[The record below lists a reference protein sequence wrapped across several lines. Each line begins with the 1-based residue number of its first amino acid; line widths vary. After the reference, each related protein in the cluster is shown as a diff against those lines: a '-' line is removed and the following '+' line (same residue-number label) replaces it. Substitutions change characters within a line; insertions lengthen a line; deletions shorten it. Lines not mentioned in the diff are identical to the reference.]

1 MKKFASL
8 MFAIVMLILNCS
20 PICYADDESSDYGN
34 NSKVFK
40 ELCFMDTYPNTE
52 IPVYKFPFDHTVYNN
67 HLEYWYGNVSEE
79 EFHYY
84 RHKLEDNGFS
94 IYDTVNNSDYFVD
107 YDDSVSGITVR
118 YSRDLS
124 YTSEIVYVCFE
135 DKQNRMSVQVCDT
148 EGLYDV
154 VTASDNVA
162 FHPGCTGALL
172 YYRCGYY
179 SMSMSELNDYIKR
192 EETLDFSQRL
202 SHTAGAFFNQ
212 LYADVE
218 YAIKY
223 SDAIY
228 DWIDKITNYYDNGL
242 YYEALAEL
250 GWLRQTYKLPPW
262 ELSYV
267 QYIERKTQESLNNY
281 QFYTGLSKAID
292 YYNKG
297 MYNEAKDELRWIKD
311 IPIEIQEYVD
321 AYNELMYALYN

>member
-8 MFAIVMLILNCS
+8 MFAIVMLAICITH
-20 PICYADDESSDYGN
+20 PIECMAIDDSGCY
-34 NSKVFK
+34 
-40 ELCFMDTYPNTE
+40 LNTE
-52 IPVYKFPFDHTVYNN
+52 IPVFTSGRNHTIYNN
-67 HLEYWYGNVSEE
+67 HITYWYDNVSEE
-79 EFHYY
+79 DFHNY

-107 YDDSVSGITVR
+107 YDDSISGITVR

-124 YTSEIVYVCFE
+124 YTSERVYVCFE

-154 VTASDNVA
+154 VTASDNVD
-162 FHPGCTGALL
+162 FHPGCTDALL

-179 SMSMSELNDYIKR
+179 QDAMEYLNNFIQKEKEYNYPFGDL
-192 EETLDFSQRL
+192 EPED
-202 SHTAGAFFNQ
+202 GNFFNL

-250 GWLRQTYKLPPW
+250 GWLKQTYKIPPH
-262 ELSYV
+262 ELAYV

-321 AYNELMYALYN
+321 AYNELIHALYN